1 MGACESKLHLGE
13 MELNITTHPAKVATL
28 LVNRHL
34 YDRET
39 KNRIKY
45 LARDQFVQAMLPHEQ
60 AHPPTPER
68 TLSEVVDESLP
79 LERPVLTRQT
89 AEIVGGTH

>member
-28 LVNRHL
+28 VVNRHL

-45 LARDQFVQAMLPHEQ
+45 VARDQFVQAMLPHEP
-60 AHPPTPER
+60 ARPPTPAR
-68 TLSEVVDESLP
+68 ALSEELP
-79 LERPVLTRQT
+79 LERPVLTRQV
-89 AEIVGGTH
+89 AEVIAGTQ